1 MDYYFRGKL
10 KMFKR
15 NKYMAVRTN
24 GLSSKL
30 EAAVYNILLLRQ
42 KAGEI
47 KDIKLQQTVVLQEGG
62 REVRIAWKVDFSFVN
77 KSTGGLE
84 YVEAKGIE
92 TSDYKLKLKLWKKNP
107 PAPLEIWKGDYR
119 RPKLVEKIECL

>member
-1 MDYYFRGKL
+1 MVNKL
-10 KMFKR
+10 AMFSFKR
-15 NKYMAVRTN
+15 NKYKAARTN

-30 EAAVYNILLLRQ
+30 ESAVYDLLKLRE

-62 REVRIAWKVDFSFVN
+62 KDVRIAWKVDFSFIN
-77 KSTGGLE
+77 KATEGLE
-84 YVEAKGIE
+84 YAEAKGIE
-92 TSDYKLKLKLWKKNP
+92 TGDYRIKLKLWKKNP

-119 RPKLVEKIECL
+119 RPKLVEKIKC